1 MEDLLNKLN
10 IAQKHNHI
18 IRLQHK
24 NFEYEKRLKRFKDT
38 IKMHFVKNE
47 LDLKENQ
54 STINRLISKNE
65 LLQKENDE
73 LKEKINKLPN
83 RIKKKLFE

>member
-1 MEDLLNKLN
+1 
-10 IAQKHNHI
+10 
-18 IRLQHK
+18 
-24 NFEYEKRLKRFKDT
+24 
-38 IKMHFVKNE
+38 MHFVKNE

-54 STINRLISKNE
+54 STINRLNSKNE